1 MKRYVAFLRGMN
13 LGRRRIKNGE
23 LCSCFVDMGFSSVAA
38 FLASG
43 NVIFDAA
50 LADPA
55 SVSARIESGLRQA
68 LRYDV
73 PTFLRSADEVRAI
86 TRYQPLTAA
95 QLKRSKGKPQVALL
109 SKQPT
114 PAAAGAVL
122 ELSTAPAD
130 RLDIHGRELFW
141 LPSGGLSETELDL
154 KRIAAELGPMTIRTR
169 NTLER
174 LVAKYLN

>member
-23 LCSCFVDMGFSSVAA
+23 LCACFADMGFSSVAA

-50 LADPA
+50 LDDPA
-55 SVSARIESGLRQA
+55 GVSARIESGLRQA
-68 LRYDV
+68 LHYDV

-86 TRYQPLTAA
+86 TRYQPFTAA

-109 SKQPT
+109 SKHPT
-114 PAAAGAVL
+114 PMAERAVL
-122 ELSTAPAD
+122 ELSTAED
-130 RLDIHGRELFW
+130 RLDIHGWELFW
-141 LPSGGLSETELDL
+141 LPSGGMREAELDL

>member
-23 LCSCFVDMGFSSVAA
+23 LCACFADMGFSSVAA

-50 LADPA
+50 LDDPA
-55 SVSARIESGLRQA
+55 GVSARIESGLRQA
-68 LRYDV
+68 LHYDV

-86 TRYQPLTAA
+86 TRYQPFTAA

-109 SKQPT
+109 SKHPT
-114 PAAAGAVL
+114 PIERAVL
-122 ELSTAPAD
+122 ELSTAED
-130 RLDIHGRELFW
+130 RLDIHGWELFW
-141 LPSGGLSETELDL
+141 LPSGGMREAELDL

>member
-1 MKRYVAFLRGMN
+1 MR
-13 LGRRRIKNGE
+13 
-23 LCSCFVDMGFSSVAA
+23 FSSVTA

-43 NVIFDAA
+43 NVIFDTA
-50 LADPA
+50 LDDPT

-68 LRYDV
+68 LHYDV

-86 TRYQPLTAA
+86 TRYQPFTAA
-95 QLKRSKGKPQVALL
+95 QLQRSQGKLQVALL

-114 PAAAGAVL
+114 PTAEKAVL
-122 ELSTAPAD
+122 ELGTADD
-130 RLDIHGRELFW
+130 RLDIHGGELFW
-141 LPSGGLSETELDL
+141 LPSGGLSASELDL

-174 LVAKYLN
+174 LVAKYLS

>member
-23 LCSCFVDMGFSSVAA
+23 LCACFTDMGFSSVAA

-50 LADPA
+50 LDDSA

-68 LRYDV
+68 LHYDV

-86 TRYQPLTAA
+86 ARYQPFTAA
-95 QLKRSKGKPQVALL
+95 QLERSNGKPQVALL
-109 SKQPT
+109 SKQPS
-114 PAAAGAVL
+114 PMAARAVL
-122 ELSTAPAD
+122 ELSTAED
-130 RLDIHGRELFW
+130 RLDIRGCELFW
-141 LPSGGLSETELDL
+141 LPSGGLKESELDL
-154 KRIAAELGPMTIRTR
+154 KRIATELGPMTIRTR

-174 LVAKYLN
+174 LAAKYLD

>member
-23 LCSCFVDMGFSSVAA
+23 LCSCFADMGFSSVTA

-43 NVIFDAA
+43 NVIFDSA
-50 LADPA
+50 LDDPA

-68 LRYDV
+68 LHYDV
-73 PTFLRSADEVRAI
+73 PTFLRSADEIRAI
-86 TRYQPLTAA
+86 TRYQPFTAD

-109 SKQPT
+109 SERPT
-114 PAAAGAVL
+114 PTAARAVL
-122 ELSTAPAD
+122 ELSTAED
-130 RLDIHGRELFW
+130 RLDIHGCELFW
-141 LPSGGLSETELDL
+141 LPSGGMSETALDL

>member
-23 LCSCFVDMGFSSVAA
+23 LCSCFVEMGFSSVAA

-50 LADPA
+50 LDDPA

-68 LRYDV
+68 LHYDV
-73 PTFLRSADEVRAI
+73 PTFLRNADEVRAI
-86 TRYQPLTAA
+86 TRYQPFTAD
-95 QLKRSKGKPQVALL
+95 QLKCSKGKPQVALL
-109 SKQPT
+109 SERPT
-114 PAAAGAVL
+114 PTAARAVL
-122 ELSTAPAD
+122 ELSTAED
-130 RLDIHGRELFW
+130 RLDIHGCELFW

-174 LVAKYLN
+174 LVAKYLS

>member
-1 MKRYVAFLRGMN
+1 MN

-23 LCSCFVDMGFSSVAA
+23 LCSCFADMGFSSVTA

-50 LADPA
+50 LDDPA
-55 SVSARIESGLRQA
+55 GVSARIESGLRQA
-68 LRYDV
+68 LHYDV
-73 PTFLRSADEVRAI
+73 PTFLRSASEVKAI
-86 TRYQPLTAA
+86 TLYQPFTAA

-114 PAAAGAVL
+114 PAAEKTVL
-122 ELSTAPAD
+122 ELSTAED
-130 RLDIHGRELFW
+130 RLDIHGCELFW
-141 LPSGGLSETELDL
+141 LPSGGMSETALDL

>member
-23 LCSCFVDMGFSSVAA
+23 LCACFADMGFSSVAA

-55 SVSARIESGLRQA
+55 RVSARIESGLRKA
-68 LRYDV
+68 LHYDV

-86 TRYQPLTAA
+86 TRYQPFTAA
-95 QLKRSKGKPQVALL
+95 QLECSKGKSQVALL
-109 SKQPT
+109 SKHPT
-114 PAAAGAVL
+114 PTAARAVL
-122 ELSTAPAD
+122 ELSTAED
-130 RLDIHGRELFW
+130 RLYIRGCELFW
-141 LPSGGLSETELDL
+141 LPSGGLKESELDL
-154 KRIAAELGPMTIRTR
+154 KRIAAELGPVTIRTR

-174 LVAKYLN
+174 LVAKYLS